1 MNPKDVACIILA
13 SGLSQRFGAQD
24 KLETDLC
31 GQPLISHVI
40 GTAKQV
46 GFGEVFLVSNRTS
59 GEGCVLIENENPE
72 AGQGFAL
79 RQGLLEIKASGWE
92 YCMILLGD
100 MPLISVAYLENMIK
114 KNTQKQSSISVSES
128 LRMPPALFYL
138 DVIHEILRQNLE
150 RGARDIL
157 NEFPL
162 QTVDIPS
169 DFALDVDTAEDLAR
183 VEPIMKARQT

>member
-1 MNPKDVACIILA
+1 
-13 SGLSQRFGAQD
+13 
-24 KLETDLC
+24 
-31 GQPLISHVI
+31 
-40 GTAKQV
+40 
-46 GFGEVFLVSNRTS
+46 
-59 GEGCVLIENENPE
+59 
-72 AGQGFAL
+72 
-79 RQGLLEIKASGWE
+79 
-92 YCMILLGD
+92 
-100 MPLISVAYLENMIK
+100 
-114 KNTQKQSSISVSES
+114 
-128 LRMPPALFYL
+128 MPPALFYL